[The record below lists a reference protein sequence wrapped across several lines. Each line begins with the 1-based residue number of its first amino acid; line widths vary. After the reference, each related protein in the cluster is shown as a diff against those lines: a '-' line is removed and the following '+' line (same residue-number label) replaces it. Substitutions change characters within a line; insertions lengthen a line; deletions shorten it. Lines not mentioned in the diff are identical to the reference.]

1 MAAPSHL
8 LKQKE
13 REKQGRRDTREGK
26 TKEREKKEEKK
37 RVPKSYLTQRQAI
50 PWPCPAHGSSQKDSP
65 KDGGEKKVEDRE
77 KEEEEEEEK
86 DKEEEKV
93 LNNCSCL

>member
-50 PWPCPAHGSSQKDSP
+50 PWPCPAHGSSQKGSP
-65 KDGGEKKVEDRE
+65 EGGEGKKEE
-77 KEEEEEEEK
+77 KEEEVEKGEK
-86 DKEEEKV
+86 DKEEETV